1 MRTGC
6 GRYRRPSLIRKTR
19 GIDGPERV
27 TGPIRGII
35 DSALKIWTCAIQRA
49 DGRIALEPEPPEAHI
64 VGDGDAALNFDQAR
78 ELAAPLLPRA
88 TLEVTVKSGTPSL
101 PKTR

>member
-1 MRTGC
+1 M
-6 GRYRRPSLIRKTR
+6 
-19 GIDGPERV
+19 
-27 TGPIRGII
+27 GPIRGII
-35 DSALKIWTCAIQRA
+35 DSALKIW
-49 DGRIALEPEPPEAHI
+49 
-64 VGDGDAALNFDQAR
+64 NFDQAR